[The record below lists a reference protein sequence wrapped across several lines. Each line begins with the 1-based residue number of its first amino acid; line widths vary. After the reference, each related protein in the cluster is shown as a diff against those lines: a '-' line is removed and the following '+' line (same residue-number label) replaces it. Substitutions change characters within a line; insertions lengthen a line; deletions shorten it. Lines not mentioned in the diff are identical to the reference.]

1 MTGNPMTRFRLA
13 LCGAVLAVSAAAQ
26 AQQPAQGKSVSPAPI
41 VFFDIAGPDTGSLA
55 AFYKTVFGW
64 EAGPTGALS
73 VPVNGPP
80 LNGTLRKDQGEK
92 VIYIGVPDITATLEQ
107 VVANGG
113 KIHAPRFEV
122 PGVVILG
129 LFFDPAGNRM
139 GLVEMGEHGRAKVP

>member
-1 MTGNPMTRFRLA
+1 M
-13 LCGAVLAVSAAAQ
+13 
-26 AQQPAQGKSVSPAPI
+26 SPAPI
-41 VFFDIAGPDTGSLA
+41 VFFDIAGPADAKLSD
-55 AFYKTVFGW
+55 FYKTVFGW
-64 EAGPTGALS
+64 ETGPMGSLS

-80 LNGTLRKDQGEK
+80 LNGTFRTDPTEK
-92 VIYIGVPDITATLEQ
+92 VIYIGVPDITATLGQ

-139 GLVEMGEHGRAKVP
+139 GLVEMGPDGKAKIP

>member
-1 MTGNPMTRFRLA
+1 MKTIPGKPFIA
-13 LCGAVLAVSAAAQ
+13 LLAAALFCAPAI
-26 AQQPAQGKSVSPAPI
+26 AQQGKPMNPAPI

-80 LNGTLRKDQGEK
+80 LNGTLRQDQGEK
-92 VIYIGVPDITATLEQ
+92 VIYIGVPDITATLAQ
-107 VVANGG
+107 VVANDG

-139 GLVEMGEHGRAKVP
+139 GLVEMGPDGKAKVP

>member
-1 MTGNPMTRFRLA
+1 MMKTILRIACAAILLATG
-13 LCGAVLAVSAAAQ
+13 AAQ

-55 AFYKTVFGW
+55 AFYREVFGW

-92 VIYIGVPDITATLEQ
+92 VIYIGVPDITATLGQ
-107 VVANGG
+107 VVAHGG

-122 PGVVILG
+122 KGVVILG

-139 GLVEMGEHGRAKVP
+139 GLVEMGADGRAKIP